1 MVMNEGQNT
10 LENACKEFEA
20 DLVLYYYGDDSEA
33 DHLRVERHCRECAR
47 CRGFLDDLRN
57 LLPRMAIP
65 QELPATFWDRYY
77 NEMVEKL
84 ALQRE
89 RNSWW
94 KNLFKPVRT
103 WALPA
108 FGTAVVAALALFLVF
123 GRAEHKAVPPQIPQ
137 EILTDANSLEF
148 FNSMDLLESLGT
160 LEKKNDNGSRSDL
173 GVVRHT

>member
-1 MVMNEGQNT
+1 MNQGKYT

-33 DHLRVERHCRECAR
+33 DHLRVERHCGECER
-47 CRGFLDDLRN
+47 CRRFLEDLQS
-57 LLPRMAIP
+57 LLPRMAVP
-65 QELPATFWDRYY
+65 QELPETFWDRYY

-89 RNSWW
+89 RRSWW
-94 KNLFKPVRT
+94 QNLFTPIRI

-137 EILTDANSLEF
+137 EILTDSNSLEF

-160 LEKKNDNGSRSDL
+160 LEKNDGPRTEM
-173 GVVRHT
+173 VRHT